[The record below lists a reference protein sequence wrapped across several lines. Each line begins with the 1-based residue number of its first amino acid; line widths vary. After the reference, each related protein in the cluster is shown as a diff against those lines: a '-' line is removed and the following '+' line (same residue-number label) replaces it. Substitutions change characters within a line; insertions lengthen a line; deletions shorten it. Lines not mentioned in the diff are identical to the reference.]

1 MGLYSLFVIRVISKW
16 MEVYSESVWWLENG
30 VELSLYVKV
39 GCFIE
44 NIIFLVFILLKWND
58 CKMKI

>member
-1 MGLYSLFVIRVISKW
+1 MGLCSLFVIRVISKW

-39 GCFIE
+39 SCFSE
-44 NIIFLVFILLKWND
+44 NIIFLVFIFIEMKWL
-58 CKMKI
+58 

>member
-16 MEVYSESVWWLENG
+16 MEVYSKSVWWLENG

-39 GCFIE
+39 SCFSE
-44 NIIFLVFILLKWND
+44 NIFLVFIIIEMKWL
-58 CKMKI
+58 

>member
-1 MGLYSLFVIRVISKW
+1 MGLCSLFVIRVISKW

-39 GCFIE
+39 SCFIE
-44 NIIFLVFILLKWND
+44 NIIFLVFIII
-58 CKMKI
+58 KMKWL

>member
-1 MGLYSLFVIRVISKW
+1 MGLCSLFVIRVISKW

-39 GCFIE
+39 SCFNE
-44 NIIFLVFILLKWND
+44 NIIFLVFIIIEMKWL
-58 CKMKI
+58 

>member
-39 GCFIE
+39 SCFIE
-44 NIIFLVFILLKWND
+44 NIIFLVFIII
-58 CKMKI
+58 KMKWL

>member
-16 MEVYSESVWWLENG
+16 MEVYSKSVWWLVNG

-39 GCFIE
+39 SCFIE
-44 NIIFLVFILLKWND
+44 NIIFLVFIII
-58 CKMKI
+58 KMKWL